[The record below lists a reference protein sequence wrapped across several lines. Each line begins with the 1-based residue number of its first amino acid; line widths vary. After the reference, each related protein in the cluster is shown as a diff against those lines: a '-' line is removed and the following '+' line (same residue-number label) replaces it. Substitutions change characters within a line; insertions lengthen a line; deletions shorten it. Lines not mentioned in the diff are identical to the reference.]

1 MEVKKSDIANL
12 DNRRGEGFLV
22 GLVVALSLLF
32 VAFEYTTSPKQSADN
47 DELLD
52 QMSQEMEMM
61 STPDTHDMV
70 SVQESSASKAITQN
84 VKATAH
90 TTDQPQKIAS
100 TTSPLV
106 VGDGDAINKE
116 ANVKEEVAET
126 PSQNPAQVEDNTV
139 YKVQT
144 VEKLPVFPGGWT
156 TLMQWLTRNLHYP
169 ANAQQQKIQG
179 KVVVSFIINKDGTVS
194 QVKLEKSVD
203 PSLDREALRVIKMMP
218 KWQPAIMHD
227 KPCRCMFVIPVVFSL

>member
-84 VKATAH
+84 VKATDHA
-90 TTDQPQKIAS
+90 TDQPQKIAS

-106 VGDGDAINKE
+106 VGDGDALNKE

>member
-1 MEVKKSDIANL
+1 MEVKKTDSANL

-22 GLVVALSLLF
+22 GLVVALSFLF
-32 VAFEYTTSPKQSADN
+32 IAFEYSSHPQPAKDN

-52 QMSQEMEMM
+52 QMSQEMEM
-61 STPDTHDMV
+61 STPDTHDMMT
-70 SVQESSASKAITQN
+70 VQESGASKAITQK
-84 VKATAH
+84 VKATDQ
-90 TTDQPQKIAS
+90 TSEQPQKISS

-106 VGDGDAINKE
+106 VGEGNALNKE
-116 ANVKEEVAET
+116 ANVKEEVTEPPT
-126 PSQNPAQVEDNTV
+126 QNPAQIEDNTV

-144 VEKLPVFPGGWT
+144 VEQLPVFPGGWT

-169 ANAQQQKIQG
+169 AIAYQQKIQG

-203 PSLDREALRVIKMMP
+203 PSLDREALRVVKMMP